1 MRFLVHAERG
11 QRFGLFARRLSYCQG
26 LEDFG
31 MFDFDG
37 LNLAVQGHG
46 EEIVLESFGAIQV
59 PGVVGERLGALR
71 KILFYWLP
79 RWGRWIS
86 AHFRD

>member
-1 MRFLVHAERG
+1 
-11 QRFGLFARRLSYCQG
+11 
-26 LEDFG
+26 
-31 MFDFDG
+31 
-37 LNLAVQGHG
+37 
-46 EEIVLESFGAIQV
+46 V